1 MAHKNVGGHCSSAPQ
16 PPPSLIH
23 ICTLQ
28 SEHVTFKK
36 FHLFMFGCVG
46 LPCCMQLSLA
56 VLSGGC
62 SPAAGLRLLLVL
74 TSPVVQ
80 HGLQGT
86 QALVAA
92 ARRLWSLGS
101 VVVAHRLSCPAAC
114 EIFLD
119 QGSNVACTG
128 RWILNDW
135 TTTEVRDFF
144 YYLLFFFIKLNG
156 LK

>member
-1 MAHKNVGGHCSSAPQ
+1 MKMAHKNVGGHCSSVPQ

-101 VVVAHRLSCPAAC
+101 VVVAHRLSCPVAC
-114 EIFLD
+114 GIFLD
-119 QGSNVACTG
+119 QTSNPCHHWA
-128 RWILNDW
+128 LH
-135 TTTEVRDFF
+135 
-144 YYLLFFFIKLNG
+144 FFFFTFFLIYVKQ
-156 LK
+156 